1 MSATA
6 QVRYLEVCCVRAK
19 DLRMTV
25 RNLEFLFSP
34 ASIAL
39 IGASPQEGSVGRIV
53 ASNLRGAGFEGDV
66 WLVNPRHA
74 TIEGIPC
81 YPSVAALPQPPD
93 LAVIATP
100 PATVPGVI
108 ADLARHGTRAAV
120 VITAGLDAD
129 LRRRMLEAAR
139 PACLRIL
146 GPNCIG
152 LILPRLGVNASFA
165 HCMPL
170 KGDLAFLSQSG
181 ALVTAVI
188 DWAQGRGIGFSKV
201 VSMGEMADVDFG
213 DTLDYLAGDP
223 ESRAILLY
231 IEQVTHA
238 AKFMSAARR
247 AARAKP
253 VIVLKSGRHEAG
265 AKAAHS
271 HTGALSGSDT
281 VYDAAFRRAGLVR
294 VDDLDGLFEA
304 AEMLSFTPRLEGERL
319 AILTNGGGAGVLA
332 TDRLEDYDGKLAEIS
347 PPTLET
353 LNAALPAT
361 WSKGN
366 PIDIIGDAGPDR
378 YEAAMNALLADPA
391 SDAVLVIN
399 CPTALASSE
408 QAAAAVL
415 KAIAGAS
422 TGPHTKPVL
431 TNWLGD
437 GAATKSRQMFAQA
450 RIPTF
455 ETPASAID
463 GFMQLVRYRRSQ
475 DELMRTP
482 PAGPRE
488 AVLDR
493 DRARKVIA
501 GTLARGESMMTEFEA
516 KAVLQ
521 AYGIPVAETIR
532 CADPDSVAATAA
544 EILKTYRACVIKIH
558 SDDISHKSDVGGVR
572 LGITSADEARET
584 ARAMAADI
592 ARLRP
597 DARLEGWVVEP
608 MIERPEAHELI
619 IGMSEDATFGPT
631 LLFGAGG
638 TAVEVMKDTAHALP
652 PLDGGLAR
660 DMMRQTRIHKL
671 LEGYRSRPAA
681 DLDAIADVLVRVS
694 TLVADHP
701 ELRELDINPLLA
713 DEKGCIALDARMRV
727 VDPAVTPRR
736 PMSIRPYP
744 TAWEKSVVVPK
755 IGPVHVR
762 PIRPEDEPLYERFFA
777 KVTLEDMHMRFFTA
791 RPDRSHRFVARLTQ
805 IDYAREMAF
814 VALSEPE
821 GELLGVARL
830 SADPDYTRAEYAVL
844 VRSDLKGKGLGW
856 MLMEHLIAY
865 ARSEGLGALYGQV
878 LATNTTMLEMCRKL
892 GFVVEPDPHDTTL
905 RQATLQLSGTP
916 AALRSA

>member
-1 MSATA
+1 
-6 QVRYLEVCCVRAK
+6 
-19 DLRMTV
+19 MTV
-25 RNLEFLFSP
+25 RNLEFLFAPKSV
-34 ASIAL
+34 AL
-39 IGASPQEGSVGRIV
+39 IGASEKVGSVGRIT
-53 ASNLRGAGFEGDV
+53 ASNLRSGGFKGDV
-66 WLVNPRHA
+66 WLINPRHT
-74 TIEGIPC
+74 TIDGAPC
-81 YPSVAALPQPPD
+81 YPIVAALPYAPD

-100 PATVPGVI
+100 PQTIPGVI
-108 ADLARHGTRAAV
+108 EDLARRGTRAAV

-152 LILPRLGVNASFA
+152 LILPRIGVNASFA

-201 VSMGEMADVDFG
+201 LSMGEMADIDFG

-231 IEQVTHA
+231 VEQVTQA

-294 VDDLDGLFEA
+294 VEDLDGLFEA
-304 AEMLSFTPRLEGERL
+304 AEMLSFTPKLEGERL

-332 TDRLEDYDGKLAEIS
+332 ADRLEDYDGKLAAIS
-347 PPTLET
+347 PATLDA

-366 PIDIIGDAGPDR
+366 PIDIIGDAGPAR
-378 YEAAMNALLADPA
+378 YEAAMTALLADPA

-399 CPTALASSE
+399 CPTALASSDE
-408 QAAAAVL
+408 AAAAVL
-415 KAIAGAS
+415 KAIGAAS
-422 TGPHTKPVL
+422 GKARVKPVL

-437 GAATKSRQMFAQA
+437 GAAKKSRTMFAEA

-455 ETPASAID
+455 ETPTTAID

-482 PAGPRE
+482 PAGPKE
-488 AVLDR
+488 AVFDR
-493 DRARKVIA
+493 ERAHAVMM
-501 GTLARGESMMTEFEA
+501 GTLARGESMLTEFEA
-516 KAVLQ
+516 KAVRQ

-532 CADPDSVAATAA
+532 CPDPESVAATAA
-544 EILKTYRACVIKIH
+544 KILKTYRACVIKIH

-597 DARLEGWVVEP
+597 DAHLEGWVVEP
-608 MIERPEAHELI
+608 MIERPDAHELI

-652 PLDGGLAR
+652 PLDRGLAR
-660 DMMRQTRIHKL
+660 DMIRQTRINKL
-671 LEGYRSRPAA
+671 LEGYRNRPAA

-694 TLVADHP
+694 MLVAERP

-713 DEKGCIALDARMRV
+713 DDKGCIALDARMRV
-727 VDPAVTPRR
+727 ADPAITPRQ
-736 PMSIRPYP
+736 PMAIRPYP
-744 TAWEKSVVVPK
+744 TAWEKSIPLPR
-755 IGPVHVR
+755 IGNVHVR

-777 KVTLEDMHMRFFTA
+777 NVTLEDMHMRFFTA

-830 SADPDYTRAEYAVL
+830 SADPDYTGAEYAVL

-856 MLMEHLIAY
+856 LLMQHLVAY
-865 ARSEGLGALYGQV
+865 AREEGLGSLYGEV
-878 LATNTTMLEMCRKL
+878 LAANTTMLEMCQSL
-892 GFVVEPDPHDTTL
+892 GFVIEPDADDPML
-905 RQATLQLSGTP
+905 RHATLTLAP
-916 AALRSA
+916 AR

>member
-1 MSATA
+1 
-6 QVRYLEVCCVRAK
+6 
-19 DLRMTV
+19 MTV
-25 RNLEFLFSP
+25 RNLEFMFSP

-39 IGASPQEGSVGRIV
+39 VGASEKRGSVGRIV
-53 ASNLRGAGFEGDV
+53 ASNLRTGGFTGDIQ
-66 WLVNPRHA
+66 LINPRHA
-74 TIEGIPC
+74 TIDGVPC
-81 YPSVAALPQPPD
+81 HPSVAALPHAPD
-93 LAVIATP
+93 LAVVATP
-100 PATVPGVI
+100 PDTVPGVI

-129 LRRRMLEAAR
+129 LRQRMLEAAR
-139 PACLRIL
+139 PACLRVL

-152 LILPRLGVNASFA
+152 LILPHLGVNASFA
-165 HCMPL
+165 HCMPS

-231 IEQVTHA
+231 VEQVTHA
-238 AKFMSAARR
+238 QKFMSAARR

-271 HTGALSGSDT
+271 HTGALSGSDA

-294 VDDLDGLFEA
+294 VQDLDSLFKA

-332 TDRLEDYDGKLAEIS
+332 ADRLEDYDGKLAELS
-347 PPTLET
+347 PET
-353 LNAALPAT
+353 IEALDAALPAT

-366 PIDIIGDAGPDR
+366 PIDIIGDAGADR
-378 YEAAMNALLADPA
+378 YEAAMNALLNDPA

-399 CPTALASSE
+399 CPTALASSDE
-408 QAAAAVL
+408 GAAAVL
-415 KAIAGAS
+415 KAISAAAAR
-422 TGPHTKPVL
+422 PRAKPVL
-431 TNWLGD
+431 TNWLGES
-437 GAATKSRQMFAQA
+437 AAAKSRAMFTEA

-455 ETPASAID
+455 ETPTAAID

-482 PAGPRE
+482 PACPGEVVFDRE
-488 AVLDR
+488 
-493 DRARKVIA
+493 RAHEIMLA
-501 GTLARGESMMTEFEA
+501 ALARGESMLTEFEA

-521 AYGIPVAETIR
+521 AYGIPVAQTIR

-544 EILKTYRACVIKIH
+544 EILKSHRACVIKIH

-597 DARLEGWVVEP
+597 DAHLEGWVVQP
-608 MIERPEAHELI
+608 MIERPDAHELI
-619 IGMSEDATFGPT
+619 VGMSEDETFGPT

-638 TAVEVMKDTAHALP
+638 TAVEVMNDTAHALP
-652 PLDGGLAR
+652 PLDRGLAR
-660 DMMRQTRIHKL
+660 DMMRQTRINKL
-671 LEGYRSRPAA
+671 LEGYRNRPAA

-694 TLVADHP
+694 TLISDHP

-713 DEKGCIALDARMRV
+713 DNNGCIALDARMRV
-727 VDPAVTPRR
+727 ADPKVAPHR
-736 PMSIRPYP
+736 PMAIRPYP

-762 PIRPEDEPLYERFFA
+762 PIRPEDEPLYEHFFA
-777 KVTLEDMHMRFFTA
+777 NMSPEDMRMRFFTA
-791 RPDRSHRFVARLTQ
+791 KPHRAHRFVARFTQ

-814 VALSEPE
+814 VALSG
-821 GELLGVARL
+821 GELLGVSRL
-830 SADPDYTRAEYAVL
+830 AADPDYTRAEYAIL

-856 MLMEHLIAY
+856 MLMQHLIAY
-865 ARSEGLGALYGQV
+865 ARAEGLGTLFGEV
-878 LATNTTMLEMCRKL
+878 LATNTTMLEMCKSL
-892 GFVVEPDPHDTTL
+892 GFVIEPDASDTTV
-905 RQATLQLSGTP
+905 RHATLTLK
-916 AALRSA
+916 

>member
-1 MSATA
+1 
-6 QVRYLEVCCVRAK
+6 
-19 DLRMTV
+19 MTV
-25 RNLEFLFSP
+25 RNLEFLFAP
-34 ASIAL
+34 KSIAL
-39 IGASPQEGSVGRIV
+39 VGASEKDGSVGRIT
-53 ASNLRGAGFEGDV
+53 ASNLRTGGFGGDIWLINPHRTTIDGA
-66 WLVNPRHA
+66 
-74 TIEGIPC
+74 TC
-81 YPSVAALPQPPD
+81 YPSVAALPRAPD
-93 LAVIATP
+93 LAVVATP
-100 PATVPGVI
+100 PQTVPGVI
-108 ADLARHGTRAAV
+108 AELARHGTRAAV

-152 LILPRLGVNASFA
+152 LILPRIGVNASFA

-201 VSMGEMADVDFG
+201 LSMGEMADIDFG

-223 ESRAILLY
+223 ETRAILLY
-231 IEQVTHA
+231 VEQVTQA

-294 VDDLDGLFEA
+294 VEDLDGLFEA
-304 AEMLSFTPRLEGERL
+304 AEMLSFTPKLEGERL

-332 TDRLEDYDGKLAEIS
+332 ADRLEDYDGKLAEIS
-347 PPTLET
+347 PATMDA

-366 PIDIIGDAGPDR
+366 PIDIIGDAGPAR
-378 YEAAMNALLADPA
+378 YEAAMTALLEDPA

-399 CPTALASSE
+399 CPTALASSDE
-408 QAAAAVL
+408 AAAAVL

-422 TGPHTKPVL
+422 AKARTKPVL

-437 GAATKSRQMFAQA
+437 RAAEKSRAMFTQA
-450 RIPTF
+450 RMPTF
-455 ETPASAID
+455 ETPAPAID

-488 AVLDR
+488 AVFDR
-493 DRARKVIA
+493 DLAHEVMM
-501 GTLARGESMMTEFEA
+501 GTLARGESMLTEFEA

-532 CADPDSVAATAA
+532 CADPESVASTAA
-544 EILKTYRACVIKIH
+544 HILKSYRACVIKIH

-572 LGITSADEARET
+572 LGITSADEAREA

-597 DARLEGWVVEP
+597 DAHLEGWVVEP
-608 MIERPEAHELI
+608 MIERPDAHELI

-652 PLDGGLAR
+652 PLDRGLAR
-660 DMMRQTRIHKL
+660 DMMRQTRINKL
-671 LEGYRSRPAA
+671 LEGYRNRPAA

-713 DEKGCIALDARMRV
+713 DDKGCIALDARMRV
-727 VDPAVTPRR
+727 ADPAVSPRR
-736 PMSIRPYP
+736 PMAIRPYP
-744 TAWEKSVVVPK
+744 TAWERSTVVP
-755 IGPVHVR
+755 GVGNVHVR

-777 KVTLEDMHMRFFTA
+777 NVTLEDMHMRFFTA
-791 RPDRSHRFVARLTQ
+791 KPDRSHRFVARLTQ

-814 VALSEPE
+814 VVLSEQE
-821 GELLGVARL
+821 NELLGVSRL

-856 MLMEHLIAY
+856 LLMQHLIAY
-865 ARSEGLGALYGQV
+865 AREEGLGALYGEV
-878 LATNTTMLEMCRKL
+878 LATNTTMLEMCKAL
-892 GFVVEPDPHDTTL
+892 GFVVEPDAEDTTL
-905 RQATLQLSGTP
+905 RHASLTLKAS
-916 AALRSA
+916 S

>member
-1 MSATA
+1 
-6 QVRYLEVCCVRAK
+6 
-19 DLRMTV
+19 MTV
-25 RNLEFLFSP
+25 RNLEFLFTP
-34 ASIAL
+34 KSIAL
-39 IGASPQEGSVGRIV
+39 VGASEKVGSVGRIT
-53 ASNLRGAGFEGDV
+53 ASNLRNGGFDGEL
-66 WLVNPRHA
+66 WLVNPHRA
-74 TIEGIPC
+74 TTDGAPC
-81 YPSVAALPQPPD
+81 YPSVAALPHAPD

-100 PATVPGVI
+100 PQTIPGVI

-165 HCMPL
+165 HCMPQ

-188 DWAQGRGIGFSKV
+188 DWAQGRGVGFSKV
-201 VSMGEMADVDFG
+201 LSMGEMADIDFG

-231 IEQVTHA
+231 VEQVTNA

-294 VDDLDGLFEA
+294 VQDLDGLFEA
-304 AEMLSFTPRLEGERL
+304 AEMLSFTPRLVGERL

-332 TDRLEDYDGKLAEIS
+332 ADRLEDYDGKLAEIS
-347 PPTLET
+347 PAAMDA

-366 PIDIIGDAGPDR
+366 PIDIIGDAGPAR
-378 YEAAMNALLADPA
+378 YEAAMQALLADPA

-399 CPTALASSE
+399 CPTALASSDE
-408 QAAAAVL
+408 AASAVL
-415 KAIAGAS
+415 KAIAEAS
-422 TGPHTKPVL
+422 RKAPTKPVL
-431 TNWLGD
+431 TNWLGE
-437 GAATKSRQMFAQA
+437 GAAAKSRAMFANA

-455 ETPASAID
+455 ETPTSAID

-482 PAGPRE
+482 PAGPKE
-488 AVLDR
+488 AVFDR
-493 DRARKVIA
+493 ERAREVMM
-501 GTLARGESMMTEFEA
+501 GTLARGEQILTEFEA

-532 CADPDSVAATAA
+532 CTDPDSVAATAA
-544 EILKTYRACVIKIH
+544 RILKTYRACVIKIH

-597 DARLEGWVVEP
+597 DAQLEGWVVEP
-608 MIERPEAHELI
+608 MIERPGAHELI

-652 PLDGGLAR
+652 PLDRGLAR
-660 DMMRQTRIHKL
+660 DMIRQTRINKL
-671 LEGYRSRPAA
+671 LEGYRKRPSA

-694 TLVADHP
+694 TLVAEHP

-713 DEKGCIALDARMRV
+713 DA
-727 VDPAVTPRR
+727 DPAISPRR
-736 PMSIRPYP
+736 PMAIRPYP
-744 TAWEKSVVVPK
+744 ADWEKAVAVP
-755 IGPVHVR
+755 GVGTVYVR
-762 PIRPEDEPLYERFFA
+762 PIRPEDERLYERFFA
-777 KVTLEDMHMRFFTA
+777 NVTLEDMHMRFFTA
-791 RPDRSHRFVARLTQ
+791 KPDRSHRFVARLTQ

-814 VALSEPE
+814 VALSQSE

-856 MLMEHLIAY
+856 LLMQHLIDY
-865 ARSEGLGALYGQV
+865 ARKEGLGALFGEV
-878 LATNTTMLEMCRKL
+878 LATNTTMLEMCRNL
-892 GFVVEPDPHDTTL
+892 GFVIEPDPADPTL
-905 RQATLQLSGTP
+905 RHASLTLKG
-916 AALRSA
+916 